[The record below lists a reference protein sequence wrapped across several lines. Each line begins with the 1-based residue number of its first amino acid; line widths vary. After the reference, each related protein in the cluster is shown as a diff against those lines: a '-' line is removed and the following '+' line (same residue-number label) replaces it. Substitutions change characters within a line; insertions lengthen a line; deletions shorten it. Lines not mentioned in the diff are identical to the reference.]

1 MLKINDAGSRIYL
14 WSILMIMM
22 LLTGCANN
30 ELNSVNSTDLQTPYY
45 NIGPGD
51 KLDVFVW
58 GNTELSK
65 SVTVRPDGYLTTP
78 LVEDVKAS
86 GKTPSQLAREMEVKL
101 KKFIKNPKVTITITE
116 FVGRYSE
123 QIRVIGEAARPR
135 ALPYRENMTLLDVVI
150 AVGGLT
156 EFAAGN
162 SSTLVRTKGNE
173 KKQYTV
179 RLDDLIKDGD
189 MSVNVKMMPGDI
201 LVIPEAWF

>member
-1 MLKINDAGSRIYL
+1 MLA
-14 WSILMIMM
+14 
-22 LLTGCANN
+22 GCANN
-30 ELNSVNSTDLQTPYY
+30 ELNSSNSTDVQIPYY

-51 KLDVFVW
+51 RLDVFVW
-58 GNTELSK
+58 GNRDLST

-86 GKTPSQLAREMEVKL
+86 GKTPSELAREMEVKL
-101 KKFIKNPKVTITITE
+101 KKFIKNPKVTITVTE
-116 FVGRYSE
+116 FVGRYTE
-123 QIRVIGEAARPR
+123 QIRVIGEAARPT
-135 ALPYRENMTLLDVVI
+135 ALPYRENMTLLDVII

-156 EFAAGN
+156 EFASGN
-162 SSTLVRTKGNE
+162 SSTLVRTKGDE

-189 MSVNVKMMPGDI
+189 MSVNVKMMPGDV